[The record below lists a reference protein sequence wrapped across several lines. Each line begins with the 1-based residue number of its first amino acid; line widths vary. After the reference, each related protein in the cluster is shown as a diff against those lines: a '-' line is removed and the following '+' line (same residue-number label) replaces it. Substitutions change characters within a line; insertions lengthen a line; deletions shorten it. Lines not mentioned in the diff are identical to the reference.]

1 MRWHRNLA
9 MLRCESD
16 RRHVPALA
24 QVLQHA
30 DVAFFFGMIDTQQ
43 RIDAMTMQ
51 LQISQLIADGAQ
63 SLHLSTVIKPL
74 RVELTWVRQ
83 L

>member
-1 MRWHRNLA
+1 M
-9 MLRCESD
+9 
-16 RRHVPALA
+16 PACA

-51 LQISQLIADGAQ
+51 LLISQLIADGANTQ
-63 SLHLSTVIKPL
+63 NPNWWLCGFHLYPVAGAIHHI
-74 RVELTWVRQ
+74 
-83 L
+83 

>member
-1 MRWHRNLA
+1 M
-9 MLRCESD
+9 
-16 RRHVPALA
+16 PACA

-51 LQISQLIADGAQ
+51 LLISQLIADGANTQ
-63 SLHLSTVIKPL
+63 NPNRCFCGLNLYPVAEAVHHI
-74 RVELTWVRQ
+74 
-83 L
+83 

>member
-1 MRWHRNLA
+1 VIAADFKFGQVVTRINRTQV
-9 MLRCESD
+9 LRE
-16 RRHVPALA
+16 HVPACA

-51 LQISQLIADGAQ
+51 LLISQLIADGANT
-63 SLHLSTVIKPL
+63 LDPN
-74 RVELTWVRQ
+74 
-83 L
+83 

>member
-1 MRWHRNLA
+1 MAHQASNGVVWKQVK
-9 MLRCESD
+9 
-16 RRHVPALA
+16 HVPALA

-30 DVAFFFGMIDTQQ
+30 DVAFFFGMIDMQQ

-63 SLHLSTVIKPL
+63 
-74 RVELTWVRQ
+74 
-83 L
+83 

>member
-1 MRWHRNLA
+1 M
-9 MLRCESD
+9 
-16 RRHVPALA
+16 PAHA

-51 LQISQLIADGAQ
+51 LLISQLIADG
-63 SLHLSTVIKPL
+63 TVLLADCYTRIL
-74 RVELTWVRQ
+74 NCGLD